1 MPGGSTL
8 SENRMDTSLLSYSMT
23 GIVAHLVYFGI
34 AIAAVVVFVAI
45 YVTVTP
51 HHEFR
56 LIREGNTAAAVSLGG
71 ALVGYTI
78 PLAQAVAQSESIA
91 DMLLWSG
98 VALVAQLAAYGIARL
113 LLPRLS
119 SHVDEGRT
127 ASGIVLAAIAVAIGL
142 LNAAAMTE

>member
-1 MPGGSTL
+1 
-8 SENRMDTSLLSYSMT
+8 MDTSVSGYFLT
-23 GIVAHLVYFGI
+23 GVVAHLAYFAI
-34 AIAAVVVFVAI
+34 AIVAVAVFVAV

-56 LIREGNTAAAVSLGG
+56 LIREGNTAAAISLGG
-71 ALVGYTI
+71 AILGYTV
-78 PLAQAVAQSESIA
+78 PLAKAVSQSESIA

-98 VALVAQLAAYGIARL
+98 VALVAQLGAYGVTRL
-113 LLPRLS
+113 VLPQLS

-127 ASGIVLAAIAVAIGL
+127 ASGVFLAATAVAIGL

>member
-1 MPGGSTL
+1 
-8 SENRMDTSLLSYSMT
+8 MDSSLLSYSLT

-34 AIAAVVVFVAI
+34 ASVAVVVFVAI

-56 LIREGNTAAAVSLGG
+56 LIRQGNTAAAISVGG
-71 ALVGYTI
+71 AILGYT
-78 PLAQAVAQSESIA
+78 LALAKAVSQSQSIS

-98 VALVAQLAAYGIARL
+98 VALVAQLAAYGITRL
-113 LLPRLS
+113 ILPQLS
-119 SHVDEGRT
+119 ANVDEGKT
-127 ASGIVLAAIAVAIGL
+127 ASGIFLAAIAVAIGL

>member
-1 MPGGSTL
+1 
-8 SENRMDTSLLSYSMT
+8 MDSSLLSYSFT

-34 AIAAVVVFVAI
+34 ASLAVVVFVAV

-56 LIREGNTAAAVSLGG
+56 LIRQGNTAAAISLGG
-71 ALVGYTI
+71 VILGYTI
-78 PLAQAVAQSESIA
+78 PLAKAVSQSTSISE
-91 DMLLWSG
+91 MLLWSG
-98 VALVAQLAAYGIARL
+98 VALVAQLAAYGITRL
-113 LLPRLS
+113 ILPQLS

-127 ASGIVLAAIAVAIGL
+127 ASGIFLAAIAIAIGL